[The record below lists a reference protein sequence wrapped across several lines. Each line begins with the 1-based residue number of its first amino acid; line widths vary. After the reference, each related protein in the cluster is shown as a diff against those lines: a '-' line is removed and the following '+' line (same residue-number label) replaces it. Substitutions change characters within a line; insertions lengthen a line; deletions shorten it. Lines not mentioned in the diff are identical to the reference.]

1 MKTINIE
8 GMSCNHCVMA
18 VKKALTNLDR
28 VNKVDVK
35 LEEKKAFVEG
45 DVDNNTLKEVIKDAG
60 YKVTSIE

>member
-18 VKKALTNLDR
+18 VKKALKNLDK